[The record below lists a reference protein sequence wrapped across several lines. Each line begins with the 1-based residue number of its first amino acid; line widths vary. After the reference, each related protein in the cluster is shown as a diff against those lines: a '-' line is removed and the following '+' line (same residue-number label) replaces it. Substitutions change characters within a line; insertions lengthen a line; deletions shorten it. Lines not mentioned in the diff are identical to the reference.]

1 MNEIGFRAHD
11 FGSFASAKELASC
24 VSSVKSPATIQL
36 AIGKVL
42 KSSRPWREWDEEY
55 ISSIRDD
62 LASYGVH
69 VAVVG
74 CYINPVHPDEDERRA
89 NIERFTR
96 SLELNRAFG
105 CRIVGTETGS
115 WSPDISYSCRT
126 YDEKVFS
133 VFMDSLEQMVASAEA
148 NDAICAIEAVSHRHT
163 ICSVERMARVLELV
177 PSDHLKVIYDPVN
190 LVPID
195 GIAEKDGSHRERPS
209 ADAQTDFVRQAL
221 DAFGDRICAIHCKDY
236 ILDDKG
242 FKKGDIPALTGVFD
256 WQDAFKELATRSID
270 VPVLLENHN
279 PATLPETLCALGR
292 F

>member
-1 MNEIGFRAHD
+1 
-11 FGSFASAKELASC
+11 
-24 VSSVKSPATIQL
+24 
-36 AIGKVL
+36 
-42 KSSRPWREWDEEY
+42 
-55 ISSIRDD
+55 
-62 LASYGVH
+62 
-69 VAVVG
+69 
-74 CYINPVHPDEDERRA
+74 
-89 NIERFTR
+89 
-96 SLELNRAFG
+96 
-105 CRIVGTETGS
+105 
-115 WSPDISYSCRT
+115 
-126 YDEKVFS
+126 
-133 VFMDSLEQMVASAEA
+133 
-148 NDAICAIEAVSHRHT
+148 
-163 ICSVERMARVLELV
+163 MARVLELV

-209 ADAQTDFVRQAL
+209 AEAQTDFVRQAL